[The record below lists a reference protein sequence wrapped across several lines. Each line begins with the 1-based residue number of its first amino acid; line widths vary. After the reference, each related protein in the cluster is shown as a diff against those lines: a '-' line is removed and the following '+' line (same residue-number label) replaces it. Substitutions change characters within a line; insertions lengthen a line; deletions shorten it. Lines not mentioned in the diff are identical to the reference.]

1 MIVINGRFLTQRLTG
16 VHRFAYEIT
25 CALWRR
31 GEELVVVAP
40 ADVCEQY
47 ECPFPVV
54 RTRGK
59 GSHLWEQMILPHYVR
74 RHYRGALL
82 ITWTGLS
89 PLSYRHA
96 FYTIHD
102 VSYLENPRWFSRS
115 YYWFYRLLTPLAA
128 RRAERVLTVSEFSK
142 RELIKYLHLPA
153 DQITVVYNAVDTM
166 PPGQRQE
173 GERYIL
179 SVCSMDPRKN
189 LPRLVEAFAGMQ
201 DTDCKLYLV
210 GGTNSVFRHA
220 GMETDERVRLLGYV
234 SGARLS
240 DLYRNALA
248 FVSASVYEGFGIP
261 NVEAMWQD
269 CPLAVSDIEVYHE
282 VCGDAAVYFDPYNPE
297 SIRTTLRQL
306 IGSEA
311 LREQLIEKGRQ
322 RCRLFSWDKSAATV
336 AMLIHT
342 T

>member
-40 ADVCEQY
+40 SDVQEQY
-47 ECPFPVV
+47 QCPFPVV

-59 GSHLWEQMILPHYVR
+59 GSHLWEQLILPHYVR

-89 PLSYRHA
+89 PLSYRNA

-115 YYWFYRLLTPLAA
+115 YYWFYRILTPLAA
-128 RRAERVLTVSEFSK
+128 RRAKRVLTVSEFSK
-142 RELIKYLHLPA
+142 RELIKHLHLPA
-153 DQITVVYNAVDTM
+153 DKITVVYNAVDTM
-166 PPGQRQE
+166 LPGQPQP

-189 LPRLVEAFAGMQ
+189 LPRLVEAFAGMT

-210 GGTNSVFRHA
+210 GGTNNVFRHGGLEA
-220 GMETDERVRLLGYV
+220 DDRVKLLGYV

-282 VCGDAAVYFDPYNPE
+282 VCGDAAVYFDPCNPE
-297 SIRTTLRQL
+297 SIREALRQL
-306 IGSEA
+306 IDSEP
-311 LREQLIEKGRQ
+311 LRETLKLKGRQ
-322 RCRLFSWDKSAATV
+322 RCRLFSWDKSATTV
-336 AMLIHT
+336 ANLIYT
-342 T
+342 K